1 MKHKDWIYLSRQI
14 ERAETKEE
22 ADRLLL
28 ELERLEATEALDQK
42 LGRVDSTTH
51 I

>member
-14 ERAETKEE
+14 ERAESKEE

-28 ELERLEATEALDQK
+28 EIERLEATDALDRK
-42 LGRVDSTTH
+42 LGRANSTTH